1 MQVPLLDLKSQY
13 SKIKN
18 EIEPLL
24 LKLCEEQRFILG
36 KELSEFEQAVAKYV
50 NAERAVGVSSGTD
63 AILVSLMALGVKP
76 NDKVATTTFSF
87 FATAGCIA
95 RLGAIPV
102 FVDIDEVTFNM
113 DMQKL
118 EDVLKKHNI
127 KVVIPVHLFG
137 QLCDM
142 DALIALKERYNFFVV
157 EDAAQSIGAQY
168 KDGRQAG
175 NFGEYGCFSFFPSKN
190 LGCFGDGG
198 LVASIRAELAEKVA
212 ILRNHGGKVKYYH
225 DLIGGNFRLDNLQAL
240 VLSVKLKYLDE
251 WHKARQINAERYERL
266 FEEKG
271 LLEFVTPPKAVYKS
285 ANVKNYHIYN
295 QFVIRAKNRD
305 DLKKYLID
313 NGVGCEVYY
322 PLCFHEQNC
331 FSYLGYKR
339 GDFPVAEKA
348 AAEVLAIPVYPEL
361 TEEQQNYVVSVIE
374 KFYLKK

>member
-305 DLKKYLID
+305 DLKKYLIE

-339 GDFPVAEKA
+339 WDFPVAEKA

>member
-266 FEEKG
+266 FEKKG

-305 DLKKYLID
+305 DLKKYLIE

>member
-102 FVDIDEVTFNM
+102 FVDIDEETFNM

-305 DLKKYLID
+305 DLKKYLIE

>member
-13 SKIKN
+13 SKIKG

-24 LKLCEEQRFILG
+24 LSICEEQRFILG
-36 KELSEFEQAVAKYV
+36 KELADFEQTVAKYV
-50 NAERAVGVSSGTD
+50 NAKQAVGVSSGTD

-95 RLGAIPV
+95 RLGAVPV
-102 FVDIDEVTFNM
+102 FVDIDEQTFNM
-113 DMQKL
+113 DMSKL
-118 EDVLKKHNI
+118 ENVLKKNDI

-142 DALIALKERYNFFVV
+142 EPLMKLKEVYNFYIV

-198 LVASIRAELAEKVA
+198 LVASTKAELAEKVK
-212 ILRNHGGKVKYYH
+212 ILRNHGGKIKYYH
-225 DLIGGNFRLDNLQAL
+225 DFVGGNFRLDNLQAA
-240 VLSVKLKYLDE
+240 VLSVKLRYLDE
-251 WHKARQINAERYERL
+251 WHKARQINAERYEKL
-266 FEEKG
+266 FKEKG
-271 LLEFVTPPKAVYKS
+271 LLEFVTLPKAVYKS
-285 ANVKNYHIYN
+285 SGVKNYHIYN
-295 QFVIRAKNRD
+295 QFVIRTKDRD
-305 DLKKYLID
+305 ALKAFLQE

-322 PLCFHEQNC
+322 PLCFHQQKC
-331 FSYLGYKR
+331 FSYLGYKQ

-348 AAEVLAIPVYPEL
+348 AQEVLAIPVYPEL
-361 TEEQQNYVVSVIE
+361 TEEQQEYVVSVIE
-374 KFYLKK
+374 KFYLKR

>member
-305 DLKKYLID
+305 DLKKYLIE